1 MKVTV
6 LFFSVLREIAGT
18 DRLEWPLDD
27 GGLATVGEL
36 VAALEARY
44 PGLAGW
50 QGRLLLAVNGE
61 YADPATP
68 LSAGDEVALMP
79 PVQGG

>member
-27 GGLATVGEL
+27 EGLATVGEL

-44 PGLAGW
+44 PRLEGW

-61 YADPATP
+61 YADRATRIA
-68 LSAGDEVALMP
+68 AGDEVALMP

>member
-18 DRLEWPLDD
+18 DRLEWPLD
-27 GGLATVGEL
+27 GAGLATVGEL

-44 PGLAGW
+44 PGLEEW

-61 YADPATP
+61 YADRATP
-68 LSAGDEVALMP
+68 IAAGDEVALMP

>member
-18 DRLEWPLDD
+18 DRMEREIVTGASL
-27 GGLATVGEL
+27 GEL
-36 VAALEARY
+36 VADLEAHF
-44 PGLAGW
+44 PGLGAW
-50 QGRLLLAVNGE
+50 DGRLLLAVNGE
-61 YADPATP
+61 YADRSTLIA
-68 LSAGDEVALMP
+68 AGDEVALMP

>member
-27 GGLATVGEL
+27 EGLATVGEL

-44 PGLAGW
+44 PGLEGW
-50 QGRLLLAVNGE
+50 KGSLLLAVNGE
-61 YADPATP
+61 YADRATRIA
-68 LSAGDEVALMP
+68 AGDEVALMP

>member
-18 DRLEWPLDD
+18 DRIEWEAGDH
-27 GGLATVGEL
+27 ATLGEL
-36 VAALEARY
+36 VADLQSRY
-44 PGLAGW
+44 PGLAAW
-50 QGRLLLAVNGE
+50 EGRLLLAVNGE
-61 YADPATP
+61 YSDRAMPIAD
-68 LSAGDEVALMP
+68 GDEVALMP

>member
-27 GGLATVGEL
+27 EGLATVGEL

-44 PGLAGW
+44 PGLEGW
-50 QGRLLLAVNGE
+50 KGRLLLAVNGE
-61 YADPATP
+61 YADRATRIA
-68 LSAGDEVALMP
+68 AGDEVALMP

>member
-18 DRLEWPLDD
+18 DRIEWETA
-27 GGLATVGEL
+27 GATLGEL
-36 VAALEARY
+36 VATLSERY
-44 PGLAGW
+44 PGLAEW

-61 YADPATP
+61 YADPAMP

>member
-27 GGLATVGEL
+27 EGVATVGEL
-36 VAALEARY
+36 VAALEACY
-44 PGLAGW
+44 PGLEGW
-50 QGRLLLAVNGE
+50 KGSLLLAVNGE
-61 YADPATP
+61 YADRATRIA
-68 LSAGDEVALMP
+68 AGDEVALMP

>member
-18 DRLEWPLDD
+18 DRIERETSD
-27 GGLATVGEL
+27 GATLGEL
-36 VAALEARY
+36 VADLEAHFT
-44 PGLAGW
+44 GLAAW
-50 QGRLLLAVNGE
+50 DGRLLLAVNGE
-61 YADPATP
+61 YADRSTP
-68 LSAGDEVALMP
+68 IAAGDEVALMP

>member
-27 GGLATVGEL
+27 EGLATVGEL
-36 VAALEARY
+36 VAALEVRY
-44 PGLAGW
+44 PRLEGW
-50 QGRLLLAVNGE
+50 QGSLLLAVNGE
-61 YADPATP
+61 YADRATRIA
-68 LSAGDEVALMP
+68 AGDEVALMP

>member
-18 DRLEWPLDD
+18 DRLEWPLD
-27 GGLATVGEL
+27 GAGLATVGEL

-44 PGLAGW
+44 PGLEEW

-61 YADPATP
+61 YADRATP
-68 LSAGDEVALMP
+68 IAAGDEVALKP